1 MKKKV
6 VVKSKEVK
14 TAKVIQRYVKAD
26 KVKAYEDLGWE
37 VVVAKD
43 KMTARGDLV
52 LMEKAS

>member
-26 KVKAYEDLGWE
+26 KVTAYEDLGWE